1 MEIANPHP
9 DHHPLH
15 TVQKERAI
23 IFILAA
29 LQFLHILDFVIMMPL
44 GPVFMESFHIGSAQF
59 GFLVSAYTFSAGIFG
74 FIGAFF
80 LDRFDRKHALLTVYA
95 GFALGTLLC
104 AFAPTYNTFL
114 TARIIAGGFGGV
126 IGALVLSIIGDI
138 IPIFRRGVATG
149 VVMSAFSVAS
159 VIGVPAGLYF
169 ANQYGWHFPFLAL
182 AILSFL
188 LLPIAAKVLPRIR
201 IHLDQRMEGDKK
213 WDAIRLVF
221 TRKSHYRSFAFMV
234 ALMFGGF
241 TIIPFLSPYL
251 VSNVGLTKEELPY
264 IYFFGGLFTIFTSRI
279 IGKLSDKYGKYP
291 VYAVLGILSVIPV
304 SLITSI
310 GKTSLPL
317 VVTLTTVF
325 MIIVSGR
332 MVPAFAMV
340 TSTVEPKIRGSF
352 MSINS
357 SIQQI
362 ASGAASFI
370 SGLILTQEMDGTL
383 TNFEYVGMLSVFSLL
398 FSVYLASKI
407 KIAEVKSL
415 DSK

>member
-1 MEIANPHP
+1 MEFAKPEP

-15 TVQKERAI
+15 TVQKEKAI

-44 GPVFMESFHIGSAQF
+44 GPVFMESFHIRSAEF
-59 GFLVSAYTFSAGIFG
+59 GILVSAYTFSAGIFG

-95 GFALGTLLC
+95 GFAFGTLLC
-104 AFAPTYNTFL
+104 AIAPTYETL
-114 TARIIAGGFGGV
+114 LAARIIAGGFGGV

-149 VVMSAFSVAS
+149 IVMSAFSVSS
-159 VIGVPAGLYF
+159 VIGVPTGLYL
-169 ANQYGWHFPFLAL
+169 ANQFGWHFPFFAL

-188 LLPIAAKVLPRIR
+188 LLPVAAYVLPKIR
-201 IHLDQRMEGDKK
+201 VHLDEKNEDDKK
-213 WDAIRLVF
+213 WDAIRTVF
-221 TRKSHYRSFAFMV
+221 TRKSHYISFAFMV
-234 ALMFGGF
+234 SLMFGGF

-251 VSNVGLTKEELPY
+251 VSNVGLTKEELPL
-264 IYFFGGLFTIFTSRI
+264 IYFFGGLFTFFTSRL

-291 VYAVLGILSVIPV
+291 VYAVLGTLSIIPV
-304 SLITSI
+304 CLITTI
-310 GKTSLPL
+310 GKTPLPFVIL
-317 VVTLTTVF
+317 LTTLF

-370 SGLILTQEMDGTL
+370 SGLILIQESNGIL
-383 TNFEYVGMLSVFSLL
+383 TNFEFVGMLSVFSLL

-407 KIAEVKSL
+407 EISEGKSV
-415 DSK
+415 

>member
-1 MEIANPHP
+1 MENVSNHY

-15 TVQKERAI
+15 TVKKERAI
-23 IFILAA
+23 IFILAC

-44 GPVFMESFHIGSAQF
+44 GPVFMENFHIGSAEF

-80 LDRFDRKHALLTVYA
+80 LDRFDRKYALLTVYF

-104 AFAPTYNTFL
+104 AFAPSYNTFL
-114 TARIIAGGFGGV
+114 IARIIAGGFGGM

-149 VVMSAFSVAS
+149 VVMSAFSVSS
-159 VIGVPAGLYF
+159 VIGVPVGLYF
-169 ANQYGWHFPFLAL
+169 ANLYGWHFPFLAL

-188 LLPIAAKVLPRIR
+188 LLPIAYRVLPEIR
-201 IHLDQRMEGDKK
+201 IHLDQREDTDKK
-213 WDAIRLVF
+213 WDAIQTVL
-221 TRKSHYRSFAFMV
+221 TRKSHYYSFAFMI

-241 TIIPFLSPYL
+241 TIIPFLAPYL
-251 VSNVGLTKEELPY
+251 VSNVGLTKEQLPY
-264 IYFFGGLFTIFTSRI
+264 IYFFGGLFTFFTSRI
-279 IGKLSDKYGKYP
+279 IGKLSDRYGKYP
-291 VYAVLGILSVIPV
+291 VYAVLATLSVIPV
-304 SLITSI
+304 SIIASL

-317 VVTLTTVF
+317 VLILTTIF

-370 SGLILTQEMDGTL
+370 SGLILTQESNGSL
-383 TNFEYVGMLSVFSLL
+383 TNFEYVGMLAVFSLL

-407 KIAEVKSL
+407 KIADGPS
-415 DSK
+415 SK